1 MAGNTIGTAYV
12 KIMPEA
18 SGISGQI
25 SGIMNPAA
33 KTAGTSAGKL
43 SGAALVKSL
52 VKVVAAA
59 GVGKAISA
67 SLFAGADLQQ
77 SIGGIET
84 LYKDSADKMKA
95 YAEQSYKTTG
105 LSANDYMQ
113 TTTSYS
119 AALISGYGGDV
130 DKAADA
136 ANQAM
141 IDMADNANKM
151 GTPISSI
158 QDAYMSFSRGQY
170 QLLDNLKLGY
180 GGTKSEMERLLKDAQ
195 AITGVE
201 YDINNLGDVYDAIHV
216 IQGELGITGTTQ
228 KEAAETISGSISMM
242 KASYKDLLGNMA
254 LGNDVYPYMVNLVNS
269 VITVAK
275 NVVPAVLSII
285 TSIPR
290 MIIDHFPEIKTAITT
305 AITNAITTVKNNG
318 PKWLQSAT
326 DTVSKFASGLIQN
339 IPGLLQ
345 KIGQIIT
352 KAVGYIGQAAPK
364 IVQAAAKILVNIG
377 ATLIKNAPAII
388 MSVIRLGVT
397 TIKNGFSLVKTALK
411 SAVAGLKTIVTAP
424 FTGAWDKIKG
434 IIDRIKGF
442 FPITLGKIFDGLKL
456 PHFKIDGGKIPWG
469 VGGKGTP
476 PSVGVEWYKKAE
488 NNPYMFRGA
497 TLFGAGEAGDEILY
511 GRKALQRDIA
521 AATAANNGVTI
532 NVYGG
537 NQTAEEIA
545 EAVERKLIQMQ
556 KRTRAA
562 WA

>member
-52 VKVVAAA
+52 VTVVAAA

-113 TTTSYS
+113 ATTSYS

-151 GTPISSI
+151 GTPIENI
-158 QDAYMSFSRGQY
+158 QAAYQGFSRGQY

-180 GGTKSEMERLLKDAQ
+180 GGTKTEMERLLKDAQ

-201 YDINNLGDVYDAIHV
+201 YDINNLGDVYEAIHV
-216 IQGELGITGTTQ
+216 IQGEIGITGTTQ

-242 KASYKDLLGNMA
+242 KASYQDLIANMA
-254 LGNDVYPYMVNLVNS
+254 LGNDVYPYMVNLV
-269 VITVAK
+269 
-275 NVVPAVLSII
+275 
-285 TSIPR
+285 
-290 MIIDHFPEIKTAITT
+290 
-305 AITNAITTVKNNG
+305 
-318 PKWLQSAT
+318 
-326 DTVSKFASGLIQN
+326 
-339 IPGLLQ
+339 
-345 KIGQIIT
+345 KI
-352 KAVGYIGQAAPK
+352 
-364 IVQAAAKILVNIG
+364 
-377 ATLIKNAPAII
+377 
-388 MSVIRLGVT
+388 R
-397 TIKNGFSLVKTALK
+397 
-411 SAVAGLKTIVTAP
+411 
-424 FTGAWDKIKG
+424 
-434 IIDRIKGF
+434 
-442 FPITLGKIFDGLKL
+442 
-456 PHFKIDGGKIPWG
+456 
-469 VGGKGTP
+469 
-476 PSVGVEWYKKAE
+476 
-488 NNPYMFRGA
+488 
-497 TLFGAGEAGDEILY
+497 
-511 GRKALQRDIA
+511 
-521 AATAANNGVTI
+521 
-532 NVYGG
+532 
-537 NQTAEEIA
+537 
-545 EAVERKLIQMQ
+545 
-556 KRTRAA
+556 
-562 WA
+562 